1 MKVRKMSC
9 LVMGVCLSLLTAFI
23 PSGAIAASGFDE
35 VNRNEAVYNL
45 IEGGTQQ
52 FEIEDA
58 NGQKICV
65 TTISEM
71 SNANSRIADKTY
83 AVSYEKYLQWKA
95 GYNLVIRNNSINTV
109 NSAYVET
116 YVGNFSNK
124 RVVKE
129 SSKQATLYFNHN
141 ILGVILRE
149 GVRTQIVNNEL
160 KVKSI

>member
-65 TTISEM
+65 TISEM

-141 ILGVILRE
+141 ILGIILKK
-149 GVRTQIVNNEL
+149 GVRTEIVGSEL
-160 KVKSI
+160 TVKSI